1 MDIQRHMLE
10 LEIAVQR
17 ITDGQNAIQ
26 IMVLGLEGTGSRY
39 AGGLNAIYHYLS
51 EAEHMLKAQL
61 TACLDRT

>member
-1 MDIQRHMLE
+1 MDIQSHLLE

-17 ITDGQNAIQ
+17 ITD
-26 IMVLGLEGTGSRY
+26 GLEGTGSRY

>member
-1 MDIQRHMLE
+1 MDIQSHLLE

-17 ITDGQNAIQ
+17 ITD
-26 IMVLGLEGTGSRY
+26 
-39 AGGLNAIYHYLS
+39 GLNAIYHYLS